1 MCQKAPLERNEV
13 NTEKLGSKEIALLEN
28 ISQRSANYMKD
39 RVGFPPIEWIGRTW
53 RVSREAYDTWKGI
66 ESARRSNKN
75 A

>member
-1 MCQKAPLERNEV
+1 M
-13 NTEKLGSKEIALLEN
+13 NTKKIGSKEISLLEN

-53 RVSREAYDTWKGI
+53 RVDRDAYEAWKLL
-66 ESARRSNKN
+66 ENVRRLNKN